1 MAPVFR
7 PIYGRFH
14 AKCISVHKSSMAIWN
29 VFLKSAVLPQGD
41 VGHSP
46 FAWITYTQRAML
58 GDRLLALVAFGP
70 SRLGCMPRADPSST
84 SQIRSMPNDGH
95 STAPFNSVL
104 RDTEFLK
111 SRSQNRPLQR
121 GSAPPHPILYFI
133 SHLIRHILYPAHP
146 ILHGSIRHILYGIH
160 GSSLVPSHLKLQDDF
175 IGEQGLAALALGK
188 FEELYE
194 IEEEVIGERG
204 ARFAR
209 MGDICG
215 TV

>member
-133 SHLIRHILYPAHP
+133 SHLIRHILYPAHRSYR
-146 ILHGSIRHILYGIH
+146 LILYGIRAA
-160 GSSLVPSHLKLQDDF
+160 SSYTILYLIPSSSYTSRQHPSHLKLKTDV
-175 IGEQGLAALALGK
+175 IGEQGLAALAFGK
-188 FEELYE
+188 IEEVYE
-194 IEEEVIGERG
+194 IEEAHEN
-204 ARFAR
+204 
-209 MGDICG
+209 
-215 TV
+215 